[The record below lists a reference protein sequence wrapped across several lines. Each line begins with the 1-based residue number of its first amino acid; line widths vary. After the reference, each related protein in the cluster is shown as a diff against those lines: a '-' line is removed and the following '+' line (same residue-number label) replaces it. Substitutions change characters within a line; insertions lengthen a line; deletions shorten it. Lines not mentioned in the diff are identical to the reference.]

1 MEKLENTL
9 KGQLTCGVLFEDKL
23 HTDFEIRLPLMK
35 DNIRAIDLHGDKSTL
50 AVSVAVMAEA
60 IVSLGSIPKEKITLE
75 LLEEGLVEDDFDILN
90 EAFKTLKKK
99 RAAWAKRLNTT
110 KLPESS

>member
-1 MEKLENTL
+1 MGKIENTL
-9 KGQLTCGVLFEDKL
+9 KGQLMYGVLFEDKL

-35 DNIRAIDLHGDKSTL
+35 DNIRAVERYGDKSTL

-75 LLEEGLVEDDFDILN
+75 LLEDGLVEDDFDILN

-99 RAAWAKRLNTT
+99 RIAWAKNLNTIMP
-110 KLPESS
+110 PESS